1 MIRCRKKIC
10 RNQLLILQGKSG
22 MQLFIYVYRFQSF
35 QDDLEAQQQKVN
47 SLTHMVVVVDDNA
60 NDNATA
66 ELEEQLGIL
75 GERWS
80 SVCKWTE
87 ERQPNILMLLNG
99 IFRLCNADNFGYTFS
114 VHSLL
119 IFLLLCQLQMGVT
132 SSSPSQLAAIFDRGS
147 SFERMA
153 DFKRE
158 RN

>member
-1 MIRCRKKIC
+1 VIDTLVNAGLTIC
-10 RNQLLILQGKSG
+10 VVTFAGTWRVFAANFEHFLFVLQL
-22 MQLFIYVYRFQSF
+22 F

-87 ERQPNILMLLNG
+87 ERYP
-99 IFRLCNADNFGYTFS
+99 IFIQCFIIVKLKFCVWNVNEAGS
-114 VHSLL
+114 
-119 IFLLLCQLQMGVT
+119 CQGCSCIV
-132 SSSPSQLAAIFDRGS
+132 
-147 SFERMA
+147 
-153 DFKRE
+153 
-158 RN
+158 

>member
-1 MIRCRKKIC
+1 M
-10 RNQLLILQGKSG
+10 
-22 MQLFIYVYRFQSF
+22 FVFQVF

-87 ERQPNILMLLNG
+87 ERYP
-99 IFRLCNADNFGYTFS
+99 
-114 VHSLL
+114 
-119 IFLLLCQLQMGVT
+119 IFLQYLHKFAWCSTRGENLESTSYKFFLYLNLC
-132 SSSPSQLAAIFDRGS
+132 
-147 SFERMA
+147 
-153 DFKRE
+153 
-158 RN
+158 